1 MRPSKRD
8 LAAGSLPRPSAERP
22 RSREHGPLH
31 AACFPCLP
39 AKMRGDGAFLVA
51 ANGVQMARHHEVV
64 IVARKRE
71 SGYGV
76 PSWGRKPANGEGSA

>member
-8 LAAGSLPRPSAERP
+8 LAAGSRPLPSAERP
-22 RSREHGPLH
+22 RSREHGPLR
-31 AACFPCLP
+31 APCFLYPRERR
-39 AKMRGDGAFLVA
+39 ADGAFLVA

-64 IVARKRE
+64 IVPRKRE

>member
-1 MRPSKRD
+1 MP
-8 LAAGSLPRPSAERP
+8 
-22 RSREHGPLH
+22 
-31 AACFPCLP
+31 P
-39 AKMRGDGAFLVA
+39 AKMRWDGAFLVA